1 MAALNGAV
9 KVFIV
14 ERLACFE
21 TPTEVQKAVKQAFN
35 VTVSLPQLAIYNP
48 KSASGARLSQDLKD
62 VFEATRAKFLADTSD
77 IAISHKS
84 YRLRV
89 LDQQLVTAVKN
100 GNTAM
105 VTALLEQAAKEE
117 GGAFT
122 NRQKLEH
129 TGKDGGP
136 IQHNVTRVSD
146 AERASRLAALLHK
159 AKGSADEAPA
169 D

>member
-14 ERLACFE
+14 ERLACFDS
-21 TPTEVQKAVKQAFN
+21 PTKVQEAVKQAFK
-35 VTVSLPQLAIYNP
+35 VDVSLQQLTAYNP
-48 KSASGARLSQDLKD
+48 KLAAGARLSQTLKD
-62 VFEATRAKFLADTSD
+62 VFDETRKKFLADTSD
-77 IAISHKS
+77 IAISHKA

-89 LDQQLVTAVKN
+89 LDQELVTAQKR

-122 NRQKLEH
+122 NKQKLEH
-129 TGKDGGP
+129 AGKDG
-136 IQHNVTRVSD
+136 
-146 AERASRLAALLHK
+146 
-159 AKGSADEAPA
+159 APLTVVVRRFG
-169 D
+169 DG

>member
-1 MAALNGAV
+1 MAALNGAI

-14 ERLACFE
+14 ERLACFD
-21 TPTEVQKAVKQAFN
+21 TPTEVQKAVKQAFG
-35 VTVSLPQLAIYNP
+35 VEVSLPQLAIYNP
-48 KSASGARLSQDLKD
+48 KSASGARLSQTLRD
-62 VFEATRAKFLADTSD
+62 VFEETRKRFLADTGD

-89 LDQQLVTAVKN
+89 LDQQLAFAVKQ
-100 GNTAM
+100 GNMAM
-105 VTALLEQAAKEE
+105 VTQLLEQAAKEE

-136 IQHNVTRVSD
+136 IQHNVARVSD
-146 AERASRLAALLHK
+146 AERASRLAALLAK
-159 AKGSADEAPA
+159 AQGKGAADGG
-169 D
+169 